1 MSPFTLALRLA
12 RRDIRGA
19 TLSFRFLALCLTLG
33 VAAIGAVGVFA
44 SAIEQGVRRD
54 GRALL
59 GGDVEFRL
67 IQRDATAEERAAL
80 NTFGKVS
87 HVASLRAMA
96 DASPGS
102 TPPRRLLVDL
112 KAVDGN
118 YPLVGS
124 LSFNPSWST
133 DKIFAETEGVFG
145 AASAPEFA
153 GRLGLRL
160 GDHFTIGAT
169 RFELRAVI
177 ADEPDRGSQ
186 GIGFGPEVMI
196 GENGLAATGLVRPG
210 SLVRHNYRIAIDNNS
225 AITPEQAVDTI
236 NRDFPTSGFRGRTL
250 ADATPQAKTQIEQV
264 RVFLTLVGF
273 ASLLIGGI
281 GVAQAVQSHLAL
293 KRSTIGI
300 LKSSGASSGLI
311 ARIYGAEVAI
321 MAAIGIS
328 LGMALGVIMA
338 LLAGSLTKDFLPIAF
353 TADAFILPL
362 VAALAAGALAT
373 FAFTVVPLARACT
386 VTPANL
392 FRGAISA
399 DGEKTP
405 RSAWFQAGLALLVL
419 IVLAAATAPDRRVV
433 VFAAVGTLLT
443 VGILIALG
451 RTLRVISRAWRERL
465 ATTGSNN
472 ARLRLALA
480 NLARPKAATVPVMVA
495 LGLAMTLFVALVEV
509 EGNLR
514 HEITERIPDRAP
526 AYFFIDIQME
536 DGDAFDNAVKS
547 VPGVDTVER
556 RPMLRGRVV
565 KVKGIPIDQV
575 HIAPGARWIA
585 DGDRGLTVAA
595 TPPTGTH
602 LAAGEWWPA
611 DYKGPPLISF
621 DAKAAQ
627 GFGIGI
633 GDTLTFNILGREIE
647 GRIANLR
654 AIDWTS
660 FGVNFAIVLSPGT
673 LDGAPMTD
681 LAAVYASPSS
691 EDAIANAVADA
702 LPNVTA
708 IRVSDVLD
716 TAMTLLN
723 RIAGAVEGVAAA
735 ALGTG
740 LLVLIGALAA
750 ARRERLYEAAVLR
763 AIGMS
768 RSTVIAV
775 AAIEHGLIGLAAA
788 IIAVALGSA
797 AAAATLIYAIGIS
810 WSFLILPA
818 LIAVIV
824 TMTAT
829 SLFGAF
835 AAWRLLAVP
844 AGRLLAAD
852 AA

>member
-1 MSPFTLALRLA
+1 MTPFTLAVRLA
-12 RRDIRGA
+12 RRDVRGA

-33 VAAIGAVGVFA
+33 VAAITAVGVFA
-44 SAIEQGVRRD
+44 AAVEQGVRRD

-67 IQRDATAEERAAL
+67 IQRDATTEERAAL
-80 NTFGKVS
+80 NTFGRVS
-87 HVASLRAMA
+87 HVTSLRAMA

-102 TPPRRLLVDL
+102 SPPRRLLVDL

-118 YPLVGS
+118 YPLVGT
-124 LSFNPSWST
+124 LTFNPVWSV
-133 DKIFAETEGVFG
+133 DKVFAETDGVFG
-145 AASAPEFA
+145 AASAPDFA

-160 GDHFTIGAT
+160 GDRFTIGSAQ
-169 RFELRAVI
+169 FELRAVI
-177 ADEPDRGSQ
+177 DNEPDRGSQ

-196 GENGLAATGLVRPG
+196 GDNGLAATGLVRPG
-210 SLVRHNYRIAIDNNS
+210 SLVRHNYRVVIDGDS
-225 AITPEQAVDTI
+225 SITPEQAADVI
-236 NRDFPTSGFRGRTL
+236 ARDFPTSGFRARTL
-250 ADATPQAKTQIEQV
+250 ADATPQARTQIEQV
-264 RVFLTLVGF
+264 RIFLTLVGF
-273 ASLLIGGI
+273 ASLLVGGI

-293 KRSTIGI
+293 KRSTIAI

-311 ARIYGAEVAI
+311 GRIYGTEVSI
-321 MAAIGIS
+321 MAIIGIV
-328 LGMALGVIMA
+328 LGMAIGVAVA
-338 LLAGSLTKDFLPIAF
+338 LLAGSFAKDALPIAF
-353 TADAFILPL
+353 TAEAFILPL
-362 VAALAAGALAT
+362 VAALASGALAT
-373 FAFTVVPLARACT
+373 FAFAIVPLTHACS
-386 VTPANL
+386 VSPASL
-392 FRGAISA
+392 FRSEIGSNSA
-399 DGEKTP
+399 QAPKA
-405 RSAWFQAGLALLVL
+405 AWLQAGLALLL
-419 IVLAAATAPDRRVV
+419 LTAFAAFSAPDRRIV

-443 VGILIALG
+443 VAILIALG
-451 RTLRVISRAWRERL
+451 RALQIISRKWRERL
-465 ATTGSNN
+465 AAGGGNN

-480 NLARPKAATVPVMVA
+480 NLARPNAATVPVMVA
-495 LGLAMTLFVALVEV
+495 LGLAMTLFVALIEV
-509 EGNLR
+509 EGNLQ
-514 HEITERIPDRAP
+514 HEIVQRIPDRAP

-547 VPGVDTVER
+547 VPGVDTIER

-565 KVKGIPIDQV
+565 KVNGVPIDQI

-595 TPPTGTH
+595 TPPSGTH

-633 GDTLTFNILGREIE
+633 GDTLTFNVLGREIE

-660 FGVNFAIVLSPGT
+660 FGVNFAIVLSPGA

-708 IRVSDVLD
+708 IRIRDVLD

-735 ALGTG
+735 ALGAG

-750 ARRERLYEAAVLR
+750 ARRARLYEAAVLR
-763 AIGMS
+763 AVGMS

-775 AAIEHGLIGLAAA
+775 ATIEHGLIGLVAAV
-788 IIAVALGSA
+788 IAVGLGSA

-810 WSFLILPA
+810 WSFLMLPA
-818 LIAVIV
+818 LIVIV
-824 TMTAT
+824 VTMAAT
-829 SLFGAF
+829 GLLGAL
-835 AAWRLLAVP
+835 AAWRLLAIP
-844 AGRLLAAD
+844 AGRLLTAD